1 MTQLFSSLTLALAL
15 LTATA
20 SMGLVSVARAD
31 SVRAA
36 APAVRCFLGAHG
48 DAAGGGDASG
58 WTCVPE
64 HRSAQ
69 S

>member
-1 MTQLFSSLTLALAL
+1 MTQLLSSTFALAL
-15 LTATA
+15 LATIA
-20 SMGLVSVARAD
+20 STGLVSFAHADNARSTPT
-31 SVRAA
+31 SVR
-36 APAVRCFLGAHG
+36 CYLGAHG
-48 DAAGGGDASG
+48 DAAAGGDRSG